1 MDGQRN
7 FRRRTRPGWTR
18 PSENEPVP
26 IKRLRGLD
34 EFIKPKFLG
43 RMARVERRRRL
54 IWYAML
60 AGAIAVGALIG
71 LVLT

>member
-1 MDGQRN
+1 
-7 FRRRTRPGWTR
+7 
-18 PSENEPVP
+18 
-26 IKRLRGLD
+26 
-34 EFIKPKFLG
+34 
-43 RMARVERRRRL
+43 MARVERRRRL